1 MKKNFFATLIIAA
14 LIVVMSFTL
23 TSCDFF
29 NRGNGSGSSGSE
41 DDVKIDKSKLSESAS
56 ESLINQI
63 AAIDEEFFDA
73 VKEGY
78 VLEDGTKVVIN
89 LTREDIINVIA
100 ATNEDDPYRGLIYKG
115 EVEDPEKAEIYG
127 YSDGKYRAAGGY
139 IVNNEF
145 YDYLK
150 RNETSL
156 DDFFGADGDILK
168 NGLCMDPSEV
178 GSKNVEM
185 YMWSAFA
192 TMYWFGPNVNM
203 AKVKELLG
211 QLDEFVSEIKN
222 IETCVM
228 YKTDTVSIA
237 YGKAAGDNKI
247 DFIAIAAITEKG
259 LFRMEMPHYYY
270 GDCYRAA

>member
-14 LIVVMSFTL
+14 LIVIMSFLL
-23 TSCDFF
+23 TSCDIFD
-29 NRGNGSGSSGSE
+29 RGNGSGSSGSK
-41 DDVKIDKSKLSESAS
+41 DGVKIDKSKLSESAS

-156 DDFFGADGDILK
+156 DDFFGVDVDILK

-203 AKVKELLG
+203 TKVKELLG
-211 QLDEFVSEIKN
+211 QLDEIFSEFT
-222 IETCVM
+222 ETCVM

-237 YGKAAGDNKI
+237 YCKAAGGNKAA
-247 DFIAIAAITEKG
+247 IAIAAITEKG
-259 LFRMEMPHYYY
+259 LFRMEMPHYGY